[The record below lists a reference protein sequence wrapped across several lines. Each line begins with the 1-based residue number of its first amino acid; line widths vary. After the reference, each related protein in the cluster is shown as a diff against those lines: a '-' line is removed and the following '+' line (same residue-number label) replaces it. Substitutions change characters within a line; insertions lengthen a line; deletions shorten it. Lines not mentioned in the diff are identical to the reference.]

1 MNPSTEILAITL
13 GGDDAPDPSLG
24 GDDASVLPSDNR
36 GTHSDVLTV
45 GDIYA
50 RAKNEQ
56 KQVIPGGYPIS
67 FHSYAMFRFVTFR
80 SFRSAF
86 LLCFRSLLLCLS

>member
-45 GDIYA
+45 GDIDA
-50 RAKNEQ
+50 REKKMNKNKLSLEDIQ
-56 KQVIPGGYPIS
+56 FLS
-67 FHSYAMFRFVTFR
+67 TAMPCFVSLRFVHFAVL
-80 SFRSAF
+80 FCCAF
-86 LLCFRSLLLCLS
+86 VRCYCV